1 MRQTPSEGL
10 HSLHPE
16 LRTYETESSGC
27 SWRENENMNVA
38 NRECG
43 GEGEEKEQLPEHER
57 DLRRNC
63 AGPWRSTAING
74 VPTDRLRHCTMSNN
88 NPQCNVQ
95 QHFF

>member
-43 GEGEEKEQLPEHER
+43 GEGEEE
-57 DLRRNC
+57 
-63 AGPWRSTAING
+63 GAI
-74 VPTDRLRHCTMSNN
+74 TRT
-88 NPQCNVQ
+88 
-95 QHFF
+95 